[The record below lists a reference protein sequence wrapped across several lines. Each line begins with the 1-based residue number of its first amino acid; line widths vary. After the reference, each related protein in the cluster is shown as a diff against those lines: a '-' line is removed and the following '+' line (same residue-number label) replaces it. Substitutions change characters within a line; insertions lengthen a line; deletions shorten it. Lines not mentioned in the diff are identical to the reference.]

1 MAVGEA
7 LVQSG
12 WGAASIILF
21 ACSCTVAGFAALA
34 SKEKSGQKLLDMVE
48 VELPNL
54 GSQKFAMLEEA
65 ME

>member
-1 MAVGEA
+1 
-7 LVQSG
+7 
-12 WGAASIILF
+12 
-21 ACSCTVAGFAALA
+21 VAGFAALA